1 MQCHPTNCSSIGPCA
16 FTNTQECEKLRLDL
30 QILRKLA
37 ASVGPIIL
45 VMQSTERTASIL
57 DPLEASLFPRNPSFE
72 RATSSNVVGP
82 SSAASVCGAK
92 IAKFAYPLAFYVP
105 MTDPAT
111 KIPSHDERS
120 NRDSSSTITSFEICV
135 DETADAELQA
145 AFQHWRR
152 RLMRLVES
160 VSFNMITIMVV
171 VVDIASTIYF
181 QIFIDDESKDCF
193 GRDMPD
199 EVSYKPYSAFIKP
212 FCIIRNVPLIFHAHT
227 S

>member
-1 MQCHPTNCSSIGPCA
+1 
-16 FTNTQECEKLRLDL
+16 
-30 QILRKLA
+30 
-37 ASVGPIIL
+37 
-45 VMQSTERTASIL
+45 
-57 DPLEASLFPRNPSFE
+57 
-72 RATSSNVVGP
+72 
-82 SSAASVCGAK
+82 
-92 IAKFAYPLAFYVP
+92 
-105 MTDPAT
+105 
-111 KIPSHDERS
+111 
-120 NRDSSSTITSFEICV
+120 
-135 DETADAELQA
+135 
-145 AFQHWRR
+145 
-152 RLMRLVES
+152 MRLVES